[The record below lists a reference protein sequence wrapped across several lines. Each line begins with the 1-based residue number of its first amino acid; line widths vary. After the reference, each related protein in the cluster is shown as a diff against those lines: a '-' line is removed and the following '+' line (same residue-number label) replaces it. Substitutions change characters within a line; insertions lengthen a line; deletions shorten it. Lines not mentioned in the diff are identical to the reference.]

1 MTIVFFINRMPAH
14 VIDYQIPLQML
25 SWFHPI
31 LSALNHCSKVFGCIC
46 DAHIHSHQ
54 RDKLDPYAL
63 RCVFLCYSDSQKH
76 YKCFHP
82 PTRKYYVTIDVQF
95 YEL

>member
-1 MTIVFFINRMPAH
+1 MHVPKHFWVETIMTIVFFINRMPAH

-31 LSALNHCSKVFGCIC
+31 LSALNHCYKVFGCIC

-54 RDKLDPYAL
+54 RDKLDPCAL
-63 RCVFLCYSDSQKH
+63 KCIFLGYSNS
-76 YKCFHP
+76 
-82 PTRKYYVTIDVQF
+82 
-95 YEL
+95 